1 MTQSVT
7 EPRNRLCW
15 PQSIWPIEDQNRWAL
30 ACAPKSLFEDGPG
43 GELAEASP
51 STRTKY
57 QKGWGRWLAFEAQ
70 NDPETLG
77 RSIRR
82 MAGKAQLQ
90 AYVDH
95 LKACGNSWGTIHNR
109 LQELAVMLPLM
120 GYNVDQR
127 ALDRFLAT
135 TRSRVRQV
143 RSKAHVRPATELV
156 DLGFRLLASADPIQD
171 LNDAITFRDGLIIA
185 LLALHPVRRRNLAAF
200 ELGINL
206 VHQSNGFMV
215 IFETTK
221 TGVPYEA
228 HLAEALVEAMDK
240 YLTEA
245 RPILM
250 AQSGRWRAEIGAAV
264 WVSSDGS
271 PMSQGGLAG
280 RIKLRTKEA
289 FGAPISPHRFRD
301 AAATY
306 LAIADPARVRL
317 AAPLLSH
324 RSLSTTEQH
333 YIQAE
338 GLQAQQSYLEV
349 IGRRRG
355 HD

>member
-1 MTQSVT
+1 MTQSII

-15 PQSIWPIEDQNRWAL
+15 PQSIWPIEDQSCWAL
-30 ACAPKSLFEDGPG
+30 ACAPKSPFEDGPG

-57 QKGWGRWLAFEAQ
+57 EKGWGRWLAFQAQ
-70 NDPETLG
+70 HAPDPA
-77 RSIRR
+77 SRR
-82 MAGKAQLQ
+82 TAGKPQLQ
-90 AYVDH
+90 AFVEH
-95 LKACGNSWGTIHNR
+95 LQAFGNSWGTIHNR
-109 LQELAVMLPLM
+109 LQELAVMLPIM
-120 GYNVDQR
+120 GYDIDQR

-135 TRSRVRQV
+135 TRSRVRPV

-156 DLGFRLLASADPIQD
+156 DLGFKLMASADPLRGLD
-171 LNDAITFRDGLIIA
+171 DAITFRDGLIIA
-185 LLALHPVRRRNLAAF
+185 FLALHPVRRRNLAAF
-200 ELGINL
+200 DLGINL
-206 VHQSNGFMV
+206 VPQSNGYMV
-215 IFETTK
+215 TFKTTK

-228 HLAEALVEAMDK
+228 ILADALLEAMNK

-250 AQSGRWRAEIGAAV
+250 AQSGRWKAEIGAAV

-271 PMSQGGLAG
+271 PMSQEGLAG
-280 RIKLRTKEA
+280 RIKLRTQDA
-289 FGAPISPHRFRD
+289 FGTAISPHRFRD

-338 GLQAQQSYLEV
+338 GLQAQQTYLKV